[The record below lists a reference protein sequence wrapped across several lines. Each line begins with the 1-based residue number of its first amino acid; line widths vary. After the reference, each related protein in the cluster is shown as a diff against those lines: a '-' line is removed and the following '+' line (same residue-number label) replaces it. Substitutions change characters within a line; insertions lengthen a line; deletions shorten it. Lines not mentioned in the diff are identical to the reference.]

1 MPDHGG
7 ESTSRTVLVV
17 GATGMLGRPVAERL
31 RADGYAVRV
40 LARDGARARALLG
53 DGYEL
58 AEGDVEDAGSLR
70 SAIEGCDGVHVSLK
84 AGPKR
89 GEPERVEHQGTSR
102 VVEAAA
108 EAGVKR
114 ITYLSG
120 CFVDEAHADLSEAEE
135 AKWRAEQA
143 IERSGVPYT
152 ILRPT
157 YFMETLALH
166 VQGKV
171 AVVLGRQPHPW
182 HMVAAGDFANIVS
195 TAHRPG
201 MAGSGR
207 HPVFG
212 PEALTIGEALKRYCD
227 AVEGGKRV
235 VTAPL
240 PVMKALNATVM
251 RGELNRELAL
261 MSVMQQEGE
270 PAAPPDPLGQLPPA
284 TTTFSQW
291 LERLRASKQPEGTA
305 G

>member
-1 MPDHGG
+1 
-7 ESTSRTVLVV
+7 
-17 GATGMLGRPVAERL
+17 MLGRPVAERL

-40 LARDGARARALLG
+40 LARDEARARTLLG

-58 AEGDVEDAGSLR
+58 AEGDVEDAESLR
-70 SAIEGCDGVHVSLK
+70 SAVEGCDGVHVSLK
-84 AGPKR
+84 GGPKA
-89 GEPERVEHQGTSR
+89 GEPERVEHQGTAR
-102 VVEAAA
+102 LVEAAA

-120 CFVDEAHADLSEAEE
+120 CFVDEAHAEVSEAEA

-143 IERSGVPYT
+143 IESSGVPFT

-182 HMVAAGDFANIVS
+182 RMVAAEDYANMVS
-195 TAHRPG
+195 KAHGPE
-201 MAGSGR
+201 MSGSGR
-207 HPVFG
+207 HPVLG
-212 PEALTIGEALKRYCD
+212 PEPLRFTEALKRYCE
-227 AVEGGKRV
+227 AIEGGMRV

-261 MSVMQQEGE
+261 MSVMGREGE
-270 PAAPPDPLGQLPPA
+270 PAASPDSLGQLPPA
-284 TTTFSQW
+284 TTTLAQW
-291 LERLRASKQPEGTA
+291 LERLRASKGEETRT
-305 G
+305 